1 MDYATVCTFL
11 AISGLA
17 SASPVT
23 YTIDPNHTHPEF
35 ETDHLG
41 RATRASRIALGC
53 TMNVSMRM

>member
-1 MDYATVCTFL
+1 MNRVILCTLL
-11 AISGLA
+11 AITGLA

-41 RATRASRIALGC
+41 GVDRKS
-53 TMNVSMRM
+53 VV